1 MEIDEI
7 KVIEIMNDAM
17 IELLKDQN
25 KNYEKNLKIKQYL
38 KDEAIFFKINK
49 TNAYKILENVGVKQ
63 EQLEI
68 VYKKLTSPN
77 VFYDLLHRGK
87 IEANDEN
94 LVVKYKTYDK
104 ELFKKSN

>member
-49 TNAYKILENVGVKQ
+49 TNAYKILDKRRTVGQ
-63 EQLEI
+63 
-68 VYKKLTSPN
+68 
-77 VFYDLLHRGK
+77 
-87 IEANDEN
+87 
-94 LVVKYKTYDK
+94 
-104 ELFKKSN
+104 